1 MPERIVTVASRT
13 GLHAR
18 PAKLFVQA
26 AARQPVPVKI
36 GVGDRE
42 VDARSMLA
50 VLSLGVTHG
59 TDVTLRAEGEQADAV
74 LDELATLLATD
85 LDSDQEQPVDA

>member
-1 MPERIVTVASRT
+1 MPERTVTVGSQT

-26 AARQPVPVKI
+26 ATRQPVKVRI
-36 GVGDRE
+36 QAGDRE
-42 VDARSMLA
+42 VDARSMLG

-59 TDVTLRAEGEQADAV
+59 TEVTLRAEGEQADAV
-74 LDELATLLATD
+74 LDELAVLLTSD
-85 LDSDQEQPVDA
+85 LDAEDAVDA

>member
-1 MPERIVTVASRT
+1 MPERTVTVGSQT

-26 AARQPVPVKI
+26 ATRQPVKVRI
-36 GVGDRE
+36 QAGDRE

-59 TDVTLRAEGEQADAV
+59 TEVTLRAEGEEAEAV
-74 LDELATLLATD
+74 LDELAGLLARD
-85 LDSDQEQPVDA
+85 LDAEDPVDA